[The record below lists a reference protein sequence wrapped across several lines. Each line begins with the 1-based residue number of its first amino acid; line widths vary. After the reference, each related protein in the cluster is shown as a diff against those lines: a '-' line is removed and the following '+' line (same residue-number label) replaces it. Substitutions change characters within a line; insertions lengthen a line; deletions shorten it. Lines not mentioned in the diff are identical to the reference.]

1 MTTATKNTT
10 RLVEAIDY
18 KDCKIDR
25 EAGIIREARILG
37 RVSKNGREYSDKA
50 LDDAARLYEGV
61 AVMIDHDRKN
71 PGRER
76 GLMESFGEIQ
86 NVKRK
91 EDGVYG
97 DLYFLKSHPATPVI
111 LESAERFPNKVGLS
125 HNADG
130 STSRKNGKTIV
141 ESVEEVIS
149 VDVVTRPA
157 TNKTLF
163 EDIRPMTK
171 TTIKKLLEANFKP
184 EAVKA
189 SKLLEMDGMGDMPVE
204 MEAEASSEDQIWGAF
219 QTAILAAVND
229 ESMDTKAI
237 IKKVADILKAYEK
250 LSGDGAG
257 ETTDTKA
264 ADGSEGASQ
273 MAESVNKK
281 DGQADGLVKLQ
292 EQVNSLLTEKAQ
304 FKKESGV
311 RKLMASHGLSDN
323 ETLFESLMDMSSI
336 ETQKKLCEQV
346 KASTEAAKAA
356 KAKPRMSS
364 VLQESQDDTKYPE
377 NAESFA
383 KRLR

>member
-37 RVSKNGREYSDKA
+37 RTSKNGREYSDKA

-61 AVMIDHDRKN
+61 AVMIGHNRKEAN
-71 PGRER
+71 AER
-76 GLMESFGEIQ
+76 PLMESFGEIQ

-125 HNADG
+125 HNAEG

-257 ETTDTKA
+257 ETTDTSSP
-264 ADGSEGASQ
+264 DGAEGASQ

-281 DGQADGLVKLQ
+281 DGQGDLVKLQ

-304 FKKESGV
+304 LKKESGV

-323 ETLFESLMDMSSI
+323 ETLFESLMDMSSV

-346 KASTEAAKAA
+346 KASTEAAKLG
-356 KAKPRMSS
+356 KQKPRMSS
-364 VLQESQDDTKYPE
+364 VLQESQDDAKYPE

>member
-1 MTTATKNTT
+1 
-10 RLVEAIDY
+10 
-18 KDCKIDR
+18 
-25 EAGIIREARILG
+25 
-37 RVSKNGREYSDKA
+37 
-50 LDDAARLYEGV
+50 
-61 AVMIDHDRKN
+61 
-71 PGRER
+71 
-76 GLMESFGEIQ
+76 
-86 NVKRK
+86 
-91 EDGVYG
+91 
-97 DLYFLKSHPATPVI
+97 
-111 LESAERFPNKVGLS
+111 
-125 HNADG
+125 
-130 STSRKNGKTIV
+130 
-141 ESVEEVIS
+141 
-149 VDVVTRPA
+149 
-157 TNKTLF
+157 
-163 EDIRPMTK
+163 MTK
-171 TTIKKLLEANFKP
+171 TTIKKLIEANFKP

-237 IKKVADILKAYEK
+237 IKKVADILRAYEK

-281 DGQADGLVKLQ
+281 DGQGDLVKLQ

-346 KASTEAAKAA
+346 NASTEAAKAA

-364 VLQESQDDTKYPE
+364 VLQESQDGKYP

>member
-281 DGQADGLVKLQ
+281 DGQGDLVKLQ